1 MKGITEMEEILD
13 SATLTKLRLDPAR
26 FALPLGSG
34 NVNQRIAFTSMNHDN
49 QSTTPEIPNP
59 VSRQTTSGVGGPLR
73 PLLSVNRCSPVF
85 SASRFVACVRQSTR
99 TVIRSFTRRCV
110 APLTSP
116 NPLRQS
122 WLLSSSPDRA
132 SRWRS
137 VYGGPSRLTA
147 ARPAPPPSFSAAA
160 CRRTA
165 ASPKASELLES
176 RPFWSARKFI
186 FVVSQ
191 SVLFVGEV
199 DSGDVQPES
208 LFMKELKR
216 RGLDPTTLLEEGDGG
231 ASIGPLESKEE
242 SSGGEGNGGST
253 KRNGVASAELEKKLS
268 DQREL
273 SMSLN
278 SEGLEDNNIYFVQGL
293 IPRAKVLLT
302 IGGTF
307 FLGFGPVML
316 VIFALFLALYI
327 YLGPSFVHDA
337 SNRAPVS
344 SPPHVDPYAL
354 LEEESLSQVAPNLY

>member
-1 MKGITEMEEILD
+1 M
-13 SATLTKLRLDPAR
+13 
-26 FALPLGSG
+26 
-34 NVNQRIAFTSMNHDN
+34 
-49 QSTTPEIPNP
+49 
-59 VSRQTTSGVGGPLR
+59 
-73 PLLSVNRCSPVF
+73 
-85 SASRFVACVRQSTR
+85 
-99 TVIRSFTRRCV
+99 
-110 APLTSP
+110 
-116 NPLRQS
+116 RQS

-147 ARPAPPPSFSAAA
+147 DPPPSFSAAA

-176 RPFWSARKFI
+176 RSFWSARKFI

-191 SVLFVGEV
+191 SVFFVGEV

-216 RGLDPTTLLEEGDGG
+216 RGLDPATLLEEGDGG

-278 SEGLEDNNIYFVQGL
+278 SEGLEGL

-307 FLGFGPVML
+307 FLGFGPVIL

-337 SNRAPVS
+337 SSRAPVS

>member
-1 MKGITEMEEILD
+1 MLSRVLGFSLRGVCTAIDTNGDSILHTTLRG
-13 SATLTKLRLDPAR
+13 SAHFSEPFEAVMAAFQLARPGFSLALRLR
-26 FALPLGSG
+26 
-34 NVNQRIAFTSMNHDN
+34 
-49 QSTTPEIPNP
+49 
-59 VSRQTTSGVGGPLR
+59 
-73 PLLSVNRCSPVF
+73 
-85 SASRFVACVRQSTR
+85 
-99 TVIRSFTRRCV
+99 RSFPPHRRSSAV
-110 APLTSP
+110 F
-116 NPLRQS
+116 LRCRMQE
-122 WLLSSSPDRA
+122 D
-132 SRWRS
+132 
-137 VYGGPSRLTA
+137 GG
-147 ARPAPPPSFSAAA
+147 
-160 CRRTA
+160 
-165 ASPKASELLES
+165 ES
-176 RPFWSARKFI
+176 K
-186 FVVSQ
+186 
-191 SVLFVGEV
+191 
-199 DSGDVQPES
+199 GDVQPES

-216 RGLDPTTLLEEGDGG
+216 RGLDPATLLEEGDGG

-278 SEGLEDNNIYFVQGL
+278 SEGLEGL

-307 FLGFGPVML
+307 FLGFGPVIL

-337 SNRAPVS
+337 SSRAPVS